1 MIDWVNSWK
10 SSNKKNKYSIT
21 VRLGKLTLFEFKI
34 CPCTNEGCS
43 RFRFIILN
51 LGFQL

>member
-10 SSNKKNKYSIT
+10 GGNKKNKYSIT
-21 VRLGKLTLFEFKI
+21 VRLGKLTLFELKI
-34 CPCTNEGCS
+34 CPCTNERCS
-43 RFRFIILN
+43 RFRLIILN